1 MVYFLEMMR
10 LIIILIVLFFT
21 GMSTASA
28 DIYKFVDKQGV
39 IHYSNAPDGQSNKKI
54 LPKGSNYTLHS
65 GRKQSPVMHQTRY
78 RSIINTTSKKYNIAP
93 SLLKAVIEV
102 ESNWNSKAVSK
113 KGAQGLMQLMPSTS
127 KNLEV
132 RNPFNPEENIEG
144 GAKYLK
150 SLLDKYSGDL
160 SLALA
165 AYNAGPNRI
174 DKFGGIPPIPETQK
188 YVKKV
193 LGLYHGDKATSI
205 YKVKI
210 RNGTVLYTNIPSSKG
225 TKLSQF

>member
-1 MVYFLEMMR
+1 MVYFLETMR
-10 LIIILIVLFFT
+10 IIIILIVFFLT
-21 GMSTASA
+21 GLHTTSA
-28 DIYKFVDKQGV
+28 DIYKFVDKQGI
-39 IHYSNAPDGQSNKKI
+39 IHYSNVPDDQNNNKI

-65 GRKQSPVMHQTRY
+65 GRKQPPVKHQPRY
-78 RSIINTTSKKYNIAP
+78 RKIINTTSKKYNIEP

-102 ESNWNSKAVSK
+102 ESNWNSQAVSR

-127 KNLEV
+127 KNLKV

-144 GAKYLK
+144 GARYLK
-150 SLLDKYSGDL
+150 SLLDKYNGDL

-165 AYNAGPNRI
+165 AYNAGPHRI
-174 DKFGGIPPIPETQK
+174 DKFGGVPPIPETQK

-193 LGLYHGDKATSI
+193 LGLYSGDKATPI

-210 RNGTVLYTNIPSSKG
+210 QNGTVLYTNIPSSKG

>member
-1 MVYFLEMMR
+1 MVYFLKTMR
-10 LIIILIVLFFT
+10 LIIILIVFFLT
-21 GMSTASA
+21 GLSTTSA

-39 IHYSNAPDGQSNKKI
+39 IHYSNVPDNQSNKKS
-54 LPKGSNYTLHS
+54 LTKTSKYTLHS
-65 GRKQSPVMHQTRY
+65 GRKKPPDKHQRRY
-78 RSIINTTSKKYNIAP
+78 RTIINTTSEKYNIAP

-102 ESNWNSKAVSK
+102 ESNWNSQAVSK
-113 KGAQGLMQLMPSTS
+113 KGAQGLMQLMPDTS
-127 KNLEV
+127 KSLKV
-132 RNPFNPEENIEG
+132 GNPFNPEENIDG

-150 SLLDKYSGDL
+150 SLLDKYNGDL

-174 DKFGGIPPIPETQK
+174 DKFGGVPPIPETQK

-193 LGLYHGDKATSI
+193 LGLYRGDKATPI